1 MILCPAWSRERDAS
15 ARPKLHVEAW
25 SRPALAA
32 SLLHCFALF
41 RQLVVGCMVGWLQ
54 LVGLQIDKC
63 NQTGGSRTS
72 RLHCFAA
79 IAWKLDQGPLSVVL
93 VLAREADA
101 VEALT

>member
-1 MILCPAWSRERDAS
+1 MPWSVVRVRARERQKLLRLGPAQPPSIAS
-15 ARPKLHVEAW
+15 HYFDSW
-25 SRPALAA
+25 T
-32 SLLHCFALF
+32 
-41 RQLVVGCMVGWLQ
+41 VGCMVFWLQ
-54 LVGLQIDKC
+54 LVGLQTDKC